1 MLDPPVLSEAE
12 GSNHNVFSLQ
22 YCPIINSVKYKDEG
36 ILRLT
41 AETIRRVL
49 TPVVFLTFLLQHPP
63 VWPAF
68 CRGVEGSPC
77 KTIRNL
83 TEGVFQI
90 LRKPVSKTNRKGHD
104 RLKKVWYVMLPH
116 VDSCEM
122 AMQSLPAEYLP
133 TMTNFQKEEF
143 TDIFSRLLVQVYSRK
158 LDRYIKISYPRLIID
173 EGQIEGGDALVISR
187 LITSK
192 KEHVI
197 TFRLH
202 QEREKWLIYDISYD
216 AVSQLESYRAQLDR
230 MGKKSAYDYQEVR
243 RRIQKRLKPVL
254 RNLPIPQVKMRLWGV
269 CQR

>member
-1 MLDPPVLSEAE
+1 M
-12 GSNHNVFSLQ
+12 
-22 YCPIINSVKYKDEG
+22 
-36 ILRLT
+36 RLT

-49 TPVVFLTFLLQHPP
+49 APVVFLIILLQHQP

-68 CRGVEGSPC
+68 CRGAEGSPC
-77 KTIRNL
+77 RAIRDL

-90 LRKPVSKTNRKGHD
+90 LRKPVSKTNQKGHD
-104 RLKKVWYVMLPH
+104 RLKKVWYAMLPH
-116 VDSCEM
+116 VNTCEM
-122 AMQSLPAEYLP
+122 AMHSLPAEYLP
-133 TMTNFQKEEF
+133 GMTSSQKEEF

-158 LDRYIKISYPRLIID
+158 LDRYTKFSRPRLVID

-192 KEHVI
+192 KEQVI

-243 RRIQKRLKPVL
+243 RRIQKRLKPAL
-254 RNLPIPQVKMRLWGV
+254 RNLPIPQVKLRLWGV